1 MVKPGDILGLNARV
15 QRYTSLNTSKSKRL
29 GFSKLR
35 AKAFL
40 NKHDIPVPQLYA
52 QITSQEDLREFD
64 WNSLEGQFAVKP
76 ASGSAGKGI
85 IVISQKISADR
96 WIDVGGEEYSSQD
109 LTLHVSDILD
119 GQYSTWGSR
128 HMALI
133 EERIPMH
140 PDMSEYTT
148 VGTPDVRVI
157 LYRRIPVMSMARIPT
172 EASNG
177 RANLDQGAIGLGI
190 DMGTGKTTFAVSGK
204 KKSISYFPHNNQSVK
219 EIQIPYWLDVLKTA
233 VRTANASGMVYM
245 GVDIFLHP
253 EKGPLVAEVNAYP
266 GLSIQLANRAGL
278 RKRLER
284 LEGVQTRNVLHA
296 VKIGQSLFAENYPGL
311 GNEVDRQIINVR
323 EVIKILDDAGEF
335 HDVKTLINTQRVQS
349 AIAENLASEL
359 KLNERRDLLYNQSDE
374 EEGKVPVVPVSI
386 KVKDR
391 IIQTSMIVSK
401 RLNHKKH
408 RIELGRNDLK
418 GFLILG
424 E

>member
-15 QRYTSLNTSKSKRL
+15 QQYTSLNSRKSKKL

-40 NKHDIPVPQLYA
+40 NKHTIPVPQLYA
-52 QITSQEDLREFD
+52 QITSQEELRDFSWD
-64 WNSLEGQFAVKP
+64 SIEGQFAVKP

-85 IVISQKISADR
+85 VVISQKLDANT
-96 WIDVGGEEYSSQD
+96 WMDVGGAEYTAED
-109 LTLHVSDILD
+109 LTLHVRDILD

-128 HMALI
+128 HMALV
-133 EERIPMH
+133 EERIPIH
-140 PDMSEYTT
+140 PDLEDYVMM
-148 VGTPDVRVI
+148 GTPDIRVI
-157 LYRRIPVMSMARIPT
+157 LYHRIPVMAMTRLPT
-172 EASNG
+172 KASNG

-190 DMGTGKTTFAVSGK
+190 DMGTGKTIYAVSGK
-204 KKSISYFPHNNQSVK
+204 KKTISYFPHSNASVK
-219 EIQIPYWLDVLKTA
+219 EIQIPYWMDVLKTA
-233 VRTANASGMVYM
+233 VRTANATGMVYM

-284 LEGVQTRNVLHA
+284 LEGIQPRSVLHA

-311 GNEVDRQIINVR
+311 GSEIDRPIINVR
-323 EVIKILDDAGEF
+323 ENILLRDDDREY
-335 HDVKTLINTQRVQS
+335 HEVKALINTQRVQS
-349 AIAENLASEL
+349 AISETLATEL
-359 KLNERRDLLYNQSDE
+359 HLNERRDLLYNQSDE
-374 EEGKVPVVPVSI
+374 EEGKVPVVPVTI
-386 KVKDR
+386 KIRDR
-391 IIQTSMIVSK
+391 IIQTTMIISK

-408 RIELGRNDLK
+408 DIELGRNDLK

>member
-15 QRYTSLNTSKSKRL
+15 QRYTSLNSRKAKRL

-40 NKHDIPVPQLYA
+40 NKHNIPVPQLYA
-52 QITSQEDLREFD
+52 QITSQEELRDFD
-64 WNSLEGQFAVKP
+64 WNRIEGQFAVKP

-85 IVISQKISADR
+85 VVIAQRISSDR
-96 WIDVGGEEYSSQD
+96 WVDVGGAEYSSDD
-109 LTLHVSDILD
+109 LNLHVSDILD

-128 HMALI
+128 HMALV

-140 PDMSEYTT
+140 PDMEDYTT
-148 VGTPDVRVI
+148 IGTPDIRVI
-157 LYRRIPVMSMARIPT
+157 LYHRIPVMAMARIPT
-172 EASNG
+172 KLSNG

-190 DMGTGKTTFAVSGK
+190 DMGTGKTTYAVSGK
-204 KKSISYFPHNNQSVK
+204 KKRISYFPHNNLSVK
-219 EIQIPYWLDVLKTA
+219 GIQIPYWIDVLKTA
-233 VRTANASGMVYM
+233 VRAANASGMVYM

-266 GLSIQLANRAGL
+266 GLSIQLANQAGL

-284 LEGVQTRNVLHA
+284 LEGVQARNVLHA
-296 VKIGQSLFAENYPGL
+296 VKIGQSLFADNYPGI
-311 GNEVDRQIINVR
+311 GNEVDRPIINIR
-323 EVIKILDDAGEF
+323 ETVKILADTGEF
-335 HDVKTLINTQRVQS
+335 HDVKALINTQRLQS
-349 AIAENLASEL
+349 AIAENLATEL
-359 KLNERRDLLYNQSDE
+359 ELNERRDLLYNQSDE
-374 EEGKVPVVPVSI
+374 EEGRVPVVQVSI
-386 KVKDR
+386 KLRDR

-408 RIELGRNDLK
+408 NIELGRNDLK